1 MYTFTREIRNFKTEG
16 FWILEKT
23 NKNPPNCKK
32 HVRNWARISKI
43 WCSGKNLLQWII
55 TILGQKSMVFHTLK
69 GQNLNLFEPSILF
82 PKKMIGRCLGK
93 DWGKGTEQVYM
104 KCSLIL
110 PGFQTE
116 HKKQTKNTTNQP
128 TTEKKHTKKPT
139 NKFPQVSYP
148 IMADYKVIPA
158 SLNRFRNRVSSIPS
172 PSSTFTGK
180 DLSVAVKIHSHQVF
194 CKNSLL
200 CYQRALYRVSY
211 YSKFQMN
218 NLKFQLEANKMIAK
232 LQSREGGFGKIHLT
246 ASSSSPSAYH
256 RLLRGK

>member
-1 MYTFTREIRNFKTEG
+1 MPRKGLRGGYRTSVYEVFPDTSWLPNRTQKA
-16 FWILEKT
+16 
-23 NKNPPNCKK
+23 NK
-32 HVRNWARISKI
+32 
-43 WCSGKNLLQWII
+43 
-55 TILGQKSMVFHTLK
+55 
-69 GQNLNLFEPSILF
+69 
-82 PKKMIGRCLGK
+82 
-93 DWGKGTEQVYM
+93 
-104 KCSLIL
+104 
-110 PGFQTE
+110 E
-116 HKKQTKNTTNQP
+116 HNQP